1 MRVLV
6 MNLTRFGDLLQTQAV
21 FSDFKAAGHET
32 GLVCLEN
39 FRAAAG
45 LLADVDAVYALP
57 GASLLPE
64 IKTRWAEHA
73 HSLMHWAEGIR
84 REFRTDLVVNLTAT
98 LPAQLLSR
106 LLAPEGQRGRGFGI
120 DEHGFAVHSGPWAS
134 FLLASVKNR
143 GCSPFNMSDMFRKAA
158 ESDRGPA
165 SCMLKAPAAEVKR
178 QAGMLLKEGA
188 PEGTRGFI
196 GVQLGASVD
205 RRRWPTASFAHVCT
219 SLWEQFSLCPVLLG
233 TKGEAHLGEKF
244 RSAADCPSLDLM
256 GRTDLTTLAGAL
268 THMRLLLTNDTGT
281 MHLAAGLGVPCCAF
295 FMSTAQPWDTGPSLT
310 GCLCLEPDMPC
321 HPCEFSEKC
330 GEDHACRT
338 AISPDV
344 VAEACASYLKDG
356 KWGEIA
362 AAGVRAWESIRDEH
376 DFMDLESRFEGGDSA
391 DRSCWIRMQR
401 AVYRRFLDRESLDAL
416 PVDLLPPEGKVGEEI
431 RSVLEES
438 GKLLF
443 LLTQQVRVMDSGGP
457 VPEPIRKKFMVAW
470 NRLRDVWLTSEH
482 FTVLGG
488 LWVEESQ
495 AVEGNP
501 SSLRELLE
509 RYAALLNAWSGLFDA
524 AGTGIEE

>member
-39 FRAAAG
+39 FQAAAD

-57 GASLLPE
+57 GASILPE
-64 IKTRWAEHA
+64 LSTRWAEHA
-73 HSLMHWAEGIR
+73 HTLMHWAAGIR
-84 REFRTDLVVNLTAT
+84 QEFRPDLVVNLTAT

-106 LLAPEGQRGRGFGI
+106 LLAPEGQSVRGFGM
-120 DEHGFAVHSGPWAS
+120 DEHGFAGNSGPWAS

-165 SCMLKAPAAEVKR
+165 SCRLKAPTAELKR
-178 QAGMLLKEGA
+178 QAGAFLKEGA

-205 RRRWPTASFAHVCT
+205 RRRWPTASFARVC
-219 SLWEQFSLCPVLLG
+219 SILWEQFSLCPVLLG

-244 RSAADCPSLDLM
+244 RSAAECPSLDVM
-256 GRTDLTTLAGAL
+256 GRTDLTTLSAAL

-295 FMSTAQPWDTGPSLT
+295 FLSTAQAWDTGPSLA

-321 HPCEFSEKC
+321 HPCEFTETCTK
-330 GEDHACRT
+330 DHACRT
-338 AISPDV
+338 AISADV
-344 VAEACASYLKDG
+344 AAQACAGYLKDG
-356 KWGEIA
+356 TWGEMTA
-362 AAGVRAWESIRDEH
+362 EGVRAWESTRDEEG
-376 DFMDLESRFEGGDSA
+376 FMDLQSRYKGGESAERT
-391 DRSCWIRMQR
+391 RWIRMQR
-401 AVYRRFLDRESLDAL
+401 AAYRRFLDHEPFDGKGLGLAA
-416 PVDLLPPEGKVGEEI
+416 PEGDLGAEI
-431 RSVLEES
+431 FSTLEES
-438 GKLLF
+438 RKQLF
-443 LLTQQVRVMDSGGP
+443 LLKQQAKVMESGGP
-457 VPEPIRKKFMVAW
+457 VPEAISKKFMSGW
-470 NRLRDVWLTSEH
+470 NRLRDTWMSKEH

-488 LWVEESQ
+488 LWMEESQ
-495 AVEGNP
+495 SMEGNP
-501 SSLRELLE
+501 SSLREFLE
-509 RYAALLNAWSGLFDA
+509 RYAALLNAWSNLFGK